1 MSISTIFKIKLRDGF
16 YKGILSYPDPKYVEP
31 C

>member
-1 MSISTIFKIKLRDGF
+1 MLILIIFKIKLRDGF
-16 YKGILSYPDPKYVEP
+16 YKGILFYLDFKYVEF